1 MNKPTDP
8 NPPKDE
14 ELTEKKMPLLDHL
27 IELRSRMLKSLIAFA
42 IAFVICFHFA
52 EPIFGFLVE
61 PLARIMREVGGSQR
75 MIYTALTE
83 AFLTYVKVGL
93 FGALIVSFPIFATQ
107 IWLFVAPGLYKNER
121 RAILPFLIASPILF
135 LAGCALVYYIIV
147 PLAWTFLL
155 GFQTTAAQT
164 VLPVQLEAKVGE
176 YLGLVMKLI
185 FAFGLCFQ
193 LPVLLV
199 LLVRVGILQ
208 SESLASKRR
217 YAIVVTFIMAA
228 ILTPPD
234 AISQIALAVPILVLY
249 EAAIIASRL
258 VERARKRDAEAAAG
272 AGGDF
277 QGPEP

>member
-1 MNKPTDP
+1 MNKAADP
-8 NPPKDE
+8 NPPKDDDI
-14 ELTEKKMPLLDHL
+14 TEKKMPLLDHL

-61 PLARIMREVGGSQR
+61 PLARIMAQVGGSQR

-93 FGALIVSFPIFATQ
+93 FGALILSFPIFATQ
-107 IWLFVAPGLYKNER
+107 IWLFVAPGLYKNEK
-121 RAILPFLIASPILF
+121 RAILPFLLASPVLF
-135 LAGCALVYYIIV
+135 LAGCALVYYIII

-155 GFQTTAAQT
+155 GFQTTSAQT

-208 SESLASKRR
+208 SESLVSKRR

-234 AISQIALAVPILVLY
+234 AISQIALAVPILLLY